1 MESIRKT
8 IKTFSILKKREKR
21 ILRYFAVIQFF
32 LSFLDL
38 IGVALIGFLG
48 LMTVSGQS
56 DIAEDDFK
64 QKILKLLSI
73 DSLSLSGQLIVVA
86 ILGSS
91 CLITR
96 TILSALLTKKLIY
109 FLSKSS
115 SRCSVELMEWL
126 LNRPLL
132 EIQRIPIHEII
143 FSVTRGVDIVFLQ
156 LIGSAVIIVSD
167 LALFLVLGTVLILV
181 DFITTVTAIAII
193 LVASLYLY
201 KKSHRS
207 SIELGRFTTEL
218 NLRSNS
224 QITTAFE
231 GFTDTFVMNKQRY
244 YVSEFSNTRNRLA
257 EASAKINFMPY
268 VGKYAIEA
276 LIVVSALVIG
286 AVQFALKDIES
297 AVGATLIYLAAGGRL
312 APAILRIQQGFLQI
326 TTSLGYTETT
336 VKLLEE
342 SQLVISAPVEV
353 VEIQT
358 GDHFVPEVSFKNVT
372 FKYASQN
379 TAILDDVSFLIESGE
394 TVAILG
400 KSGVGKSTLVNLI
413 LGLISPNAGACRVSS
428 VTPSYAI
435 KKWPGRIAYVPQ
447 NVVLE
452 ASTIRQILSNGL
464 EIDPFD
470 EDRMWKSLETAQL
483 EDFIRSLPEGLDYKV
498 EERSSSLSGGQK
510 QRLGI
515 ARALMTKPQLL
526 ILDEVTSSL
535 DIETELKLT
544 KILESIKG
552 VVTTV
557 IVSHKLNSIKFVD
570 RIFYVKSGIFEI
582 YNDLDDLL
590 ARYPNLANSPDEKI
604 N

>member
-1 MESIRKT
+1 MESIRKI
-8 IKTFSILKKREKR
+8 IKTFSILKKRDKR
-21 ILRYFAVIQFF
+21 VLHYFAVVQFF

-38 IGVALIGFLG
+38 IGVALIGLLG
-48 LMTVSGQS
+48 LMTVSGES
-56 DIAEDDFK
+56 VITEDDLR
-64 QKILKLLSI
+64 QKILKLLRI
-73 DSLSLSGQLIVVA
+73 DGLSVSAQLILIAV
-86 ILGSS
+86 LGSI
-91 CLITR
+91 CLIAR
-96 TILSALLTKKLIY
+96 TILSTLLTKKLIY
-109 FLSKSS
+109 FLSKRS
-115 SRCSVELMEWL
+115 SRCSVELMDWL
-126 LNRPLL
+126 LNRPFLQ
-132 EIQRIPIHEII
+132 IQKIPIHEII

-167 LALFLVLGTVLILV
+167 LALFLVLGTALIFV
-181 DFITTVTAIAII
+181 DFFTTITAVIVIFA
-193 LVASLYLY
+193 ASIYLY
-201 KKSHRS
+201 KKSHKS

-218 NLRSNS
+218 NLKSNS

-231 GFTDTFVMNKQRY
+231 GFTDTFVMNKQNY
-244 YVSEFSNTRNRLA
+244 YVSEFSNTRSRLA

-268 VGKYAIEA
+268 IGKYAIET

-326 TTSLGYTETT
+326 ITSLGYTETT

-342 SQLVISAPVEV
+342 SQQTIRLPAKV

-358 GDHFVPEVSFKNVT
+358 RDHFVPEVSFQNVS
-372 FKYASQN
+372 FRYASQKS
-379 TAILDDVSFLIESGE
+379 AILDDVSFVIESGE

-413 LGLISPNAGACRVSS
+413 LGLISPNSGSCNVSS
-428 VTPSYAI
+428 MTPSTVI
-435 KKWPGRIAYVPQ
+435 SKWPGRIAYVPQ

-452 ASTIRQILSNGL
+452 SSTIRQILSSGL
-464 EIDPFD
+464 EIDPCD
-470 EDRMWKSLETAQL
+470 EDKIWKSLETAQL
-483 EDFIRSLPEGLDYKV
+483 DDFVRSLPEGLDYKV

-515 ARALMTKPQLL
+515 ARALMTNPQLL

-557 IVSHKLNSIKFVD
+557 IVSHKFTSIKFVD
-570 RIFYVKSGIFEI
+570 RIFYIKSGILEI
-582 YNDLDDLL
+582 YDDLEDLL
-590 ARYPNLANSPDEKI
+590 AKYPNLATSPDETI